1 MDYKKL
7 VEKYWVGETSLE
19 EEKLLKQYFNGD
31 QIEKDLKPFQDTFK
45 YFGEQQKVVA
55 STTNLANLPNETG
68 KVVSLKKS
76 WNTKFLFRIAA
87 AILFLLAIGFW
98 YQNTVE
104 LPQEQR
110 MANYW
115 ESKEIKDPKLAYL
128 KTKAA
133 LLLVSNK
140 LNKGREVALN
150 QVIKVR
156 KAGKYVKLK

>member
-7 VEKYWVGETSLE
+7 VEKYWAGETSLG
-19 EEKLLKQYFNGD
+19 EEKLLKQYFNGE
-31 QIEKDLKPFQDTFK
+31 QIAEDLKPFQATFK
-45 YFGEQQKVVA
+45 YFSKQQKIVA
-55 STTNLANLPNETG
+55 PTTIITNSPNKTA
-68 KVVSLKKS
+68 KIVSLNES
-76 WNTKFLFRIAA
+76 WNTQFLFRIAA
-87 AILFLLAIGFW
+87 SILFLLAVGFW
-98 YQNTVE
+98 YQSKTE
-104 LPQEQR
+104 LPKEQR

-140 LNKGREVALN
+140 LNKGREVAIN

-156 KAGKYVKLK
+156 QAGKFVKLK